1 MITTETDQ
9 VKSKFFD
16 NLSQLVYSL
25 TPEKFFSIKTN
36 KGTSS
41 GTVLDYLKVFDR
53 QFIDPATKE
62 IRKQDEILR
71 KNFYNFNIELFYIC
85 DTDELKVLD
94 FGKRRTRPP
103 ALVSFQLTH
112 PIHNTTISKK
122 TNTKT
127 LKDYLSIKEQEERF
141 LFIFDK
147 IKNKAIKTLEF
158 WISIEI
164 EEQGR
169 FFGVLSNKFPIEF
182 ITDKELELF
191 LTNCYNK
198 SDKSKFEFLLKT
210 LKGVTNSKSESNRI
224 EKIYKTVLKK
234 GKEVF

>member
-1 MITTETDQ
+1 MITTETNQ

-16 NLSQLVYSL
+16 NLSQLVYGL
-25 TPEKFFSIKTN
+25 TIEDFLSIKIN

-53 QFIDPATKE
+53 QFIDPETKE
-62 IRKQDEILR
+62 IRTEDEIFK
-71 KNFYNFNIELFYIC
+71 KNFYSFNIELFYIR
-85 DTDELKVLD
+85 DTNELKVLD

-112 PIHNTTISKK
+112 PIHNNTTISKK

-127 LKDYLSIKEQEERF
+127 LKDYLSIKEQEKRF

-158 WISIEI
+158 WISIDI
-164 EEQGR
+164 EEEDR
-169 FFGVLSNKFPIEF
+169 FRGVLFSKFPIEF
-182 ITDKELELF
+182 ISDKELELF

-198 SDKSKFEFLLKT
+198 SDKSKFKFLLKT
-210 LKGVTNSKSESNRI
+210 LKGVTNSKSEFNRI
-224 EKIYKTVLKK
+224 EKIYKMVLKHR
-234 GKEVF
+234 